1 MRRKRQVPVLQVYK
15 REEFRLVD
23 DALWND
29 CNQPPTERR
38 LRGGTKHLLAGF
50 MVCGDCESKLSLAPT
65 HTSMTLHC
73 PGCEG
78 AVRVKVRDPWMGYT
92 AEKAARH
99 ALKAALA
106 ELMTGPV
113 FEEFRA
119 RLRARLEAPV
129 TDEELRIDAE
139 VLQLNVQQ
147 QRLVKLS
154 LNPAIGLDAIEAQLE
169 EVTANL
175 DRALKSALHSLT
187 RMHRSARRR

>member
-1 MRRKRQVPVLQVYK
+1 
-15 REEFRLVD
+15 
-23 DALWND
+23 
-29 CNQPPTERR
+29 
-38 LRGGTKHLLAGF
+38 
-50 MVCGDCESKLSLAPT
+50 
-65 HTSMTLHC
+65 
-73 PGCEG
+73 
-78 AVRVKVRDPWMGYT
+78 MGYT